1 MNFNPI
7 LIIGGEP
14 KSIFLEILLK
24 TLKKLK
30 KKDLPI
36 ILISSKDLLLK
47 NMKKFNQNLIFNQLN
62 KNFTN
67 INSKKINLINI
78 EYNKFSFYP
87 KKITSRSNLYL
98 EKSFKMALKVMKKI
112 KCSGLINGPISKK
125 TFLKGKYNGITEFL
139 AKKTNSKNPVMLI
152 YNKTKC

>member
-30 KKDLPI
+30 KGSTHNFNFIKRPI
-36 ILISSKDLLLK
+36 IK

-78 EYNKFSFYP
+78 KYNKFSF
-87 KKITSRSNLYL
+87 SQ
-98 EKSFKMALKVMKKI
+98 
-112 KCSGLINGPISKK
+112 
-125 TFLKGKYNGITEFL
+125 
-139 AKKTNSKNPVMLI
+139 KN
-152 YNKTKC
+152 YQ